1 MQIQVAVGIKQT
13 TLTPYTGHGARRQK
27 FTHFTWLAAEDQDAD
42 GHEEEDGE
50 EAEDAERPA

>member
-27 FTHFTWLAAEDQDAD
+27 FTWLAAEDQDAD
-42 GHEEEDGE
+42 GHGEEDGE
-50 EAEDAERPA
+50 DVAEDAERPA